1 MPHGKGAHS
10 DPWKTLKP
18 FLMPSHMQSRH
29 YGIMDLDF
37 KFKVALERESKS
49 PFEAELYESRTV
61 CARPQVRGSHPPTLP
76 GAGQWSQGGTQGPPA
91 SGSGQILIEQM
102 LKPAVNRQPGYR
114 WGDSQNSQNFALGF
128 FEISNSL
135 YLFSTSLG
143 SATPQKHTRQDIFDW
158 YSLRSWA

>member
-29 YGIMDLDF
+29 Y
-37 KFKVALERESKS
+37 SKGNLNRS
-49 PFEAELYESRTV
+49 SRQNSTSHV
-61 CARPQVRGSHPPTLP
+61 PYYPSARPQVRGSHPPTLP

-91 SGSGQILIEQM
+91 SGSGQILTEQM

-114 WGDSQNSQNFALGF
+114 WGDSQNSQNFVLGF
-128 FEISNSL
+128 FEFSNSL
-135 YLFSTSLG
+135 YVFSTSLG